1 MTKQQLVDRVA
12 QIRKISKTAAKT
24 AVDLMFEGM
33 TEEMAKGGRVEI
45 RGFGSFEVRS
55 YDSYTSRN
63 PRTGESIR
71 VKSKRK
77 PHFKVGKELKERL
90 KFS

>member
-45 RGFGSFEVRS
+45 RGFGSFSVRE
-55 YDSYTSRN
+55 YKGYTGRN
-63 PRTGESIR
+63 PRWGNTVE
-71 VKSKRK
+71 VKPKKTPFFRA
-77 PHFKVGKELKERL
+77 GKELKKRL